1 MISLVLMENGS
12 AIAEGVP
19 EFFVSDEDFN
29 KLLHEKEEAKRVFKF
44 FGHRVCIGRLGCL
57 ENGVYREAS
66 YNTNDFGS
74 GIEKSGVSFYE
85 KIPGD
90 F

>member
-1 MISLVLMENGS
+1 MISLILMEDGS
-12 AIAEGVP
+12 AIAEGLP
-19 EFFVSDEDFN
+19 EFFVRDEDFS

-44 FGHRVCIGRLGCL
+44 FGRRVCIGRLGCL
-57 ENGVYREAS
+57 ENGVYREANYS
-66 YNTNDFGS
+66 TKDFGN
-74 GIEKSGVSFYE
+74 GDEKSGVSFYE